1 MTGRSFHDSQVSR
14 QEFTSSFSFGV
25 IEILDLYLYI
35 LRIFILFDTNM
46 SALAKPN

>member
-1 MTGRSFHDSQVSR
+1 MTGRSFHVSQVLSR

-35 LRIFILFDTNM
+35 LRIFTSYDTNI
-46 SALAKPN
+46 SA